1 MGGETAGV
9 LISMRPS
16 SGVAIGWPSTLAK
29 CHPALP
35 LSGGPSTTFSL
46 KVQVTFP
53 SSHPL
58 TPRAITFSSW
68 FKPPGCCTTF

>member
-35 LSGGPSTTFSL
+35 RQVALPQLSLSRS
-46 KVQVTFP
+46 
-53 SSHPL
+53 
-58 TPRAITFSSW
+58 R
-68 FKPPGCCTTF
+68 